1 MKQIT
6 EADERRQE
14 ENKKLMQEILQTGQ
28 DADTTHQ
35 RRMIE
40 QEEKLLN
47 DAETQRN
54 KDEA

>member
-1 MKQIT
+1 MKQMT

>member
-1 MKQIT
+1 MKQMT

-14 ENKKLMQEILQTGQ
+14 QNKKLMQEILQTNQ

-47 DAETQRN
+47 DAEKQRN